1 MEKIEMNTDLLNL
14 WADAAFDTAS
24 RHGFHDAHYGE
35 TYYMGL
41 VLSEVGEI
49 INADR
54 KGKHADLEAYET
66 AIKTTEFHRQAF
78 ETYIKDT
85 VEDEFADV
93 VIRLLDFAS
102 ASLVSLEYIG
112 EEERDKEFRKAYDYA
127 YSVANGLLPGLLYGV
142 TGTTFRLKE
151 WQQDPSFFSIILAS
165 YVAAYDYLFTG
176 SMNGGMLWTYVKLKM
191 EYNMGRPKF
200 NGKKY

>member
-24 RHGFHDAHYGE
+24 RHGFHDEQYGE

-41 VLSEVGEI
+41 VLSEVGKI

-54 KGKHADLEAYET
+54 KGKHADLEGYEKMAAET
-66 AIKTTEFHRQAF
+66 YCSRLAF
-78 ETYIKDT
+78 EMYLKDT

-93 VIRLLDFAS
+93 VIRLLDFAG
-102 ASLVSLEYIG
+102 ASMVTLEYIG
-112 EEERDKEFRKAYDYA
+112 EEERDEEFRKAYDYT
-127 YSVANGLLPGLLYGV
+127 YSGANGLLPGLLYGV
-142 TGTTFRLKE
+142 TGMTYRVKE
-151 WQQDPSFFSIILAS
+151 WRKNHGFLSSILAS

-176 SMNGGMLWTYVKLKM
+176 SKNAGMLWTYVKLKM
-191 EYNMGRPKF
+191 EYNMGRPKY

>member
-1 MEKIEMNTDLLNL
+1 MNTDLLNL
-14 WADAAFDTAS
+14 WADAAFDTA
-24 RHGFHDAHYGE
+24 RHHGFHDEQYGE

-66 AIKTTEFHRQAF
+66 AIKTTEYHRQAF

-102 ASLVSLEYIG
+102 ASLVSLEYID
-112 EEERDKEFRKAYDYA
+112 EEERDEDFRAGFDYNYSLAY
-127 YSVANGLLPGLLYGV
+127 GLLPGLLYGV
-142 TGTTFRLKE
+142 TGMTYRVKE
-151 WQQDPSFFSIILAS
+151 WRKNYGFLSSILAS

-176 SMNGGMLWTYVKLKM
+176 SKNAGMLWTYVKLKM
-191 EYNMGRPKF
+191 EYNMGRPKL
-200 NGKKY
+200 NGKKN

>member
-1 MEKIEMNTDLLNL
+1 MNTEMLNL
-14 WADAAFDTAS
+14 WADAAYETAGL
-24 RHGFHDAHYGE
+24 HGFHDLKYGE

-54 KGKHADLEAYET
+54 KDKHADLEAYET
-66 AIKTTEFHRQAF
+66 AIKTTENMQQAF

-93 VIRLLDFAS
+93 VIRLLDFAG
-102 ASLVSLEYIG
+102 ASHVTLEYIG
-112 EEERDKEFRKAYDYA
+112 KEERDEAFRQSYDYN

-142 TGTTFRLKE
+142 TGLTYRVKE
-151 WQQDPSFFSIILAS
+151 WRKDHDMLSSILAS
-165 YVAAYDYLFTG
+165 YVAVFDYLFTG
-176 SMNGGMLWTYVKLKM
+176 SKNESMLWTYVKLKM
-191 EYNMGRPKF
+191 VYNMGRPKY

>member
-24 RHGFHDAHYGE
+24 RHGFHNAHYGE

-54 KGKHADLEAYET
+54 KGKHADLEAYE
-66 AIKTTEFHRQAF
+66 AEVKTTVYHRLAF
-78 ETYIKDT
+78 ESYIKDT

-93 VIRLLDFAS
+93 VIRLLDFAG
-102 ASLVSLEYIG
+102 ASHVTLEYIG
-112 EEERDKEFRKAYDYA
+112 EEERDEAFHQSYDYN

-142 TGTTFRLKE
+142 TGLTYRVKE
-151 WQQDPSFFSIILAS
+151 WRKDHDMLSSILAS

-176 SMNGGMLWTYVKLKM
+176 SKNASMLWTYVKLKM
-191 EYNMGRPKF
+191 AYNMGRPKF
-200 NGKKY
+200 NAKQY

>member
-14 WADAAFDTAS
+14 LADAAYDTAS

-41 VLSEVGEI
+41 MLSEVGEI

-66 AIKTTEFHRQAF
+66 AIKTTENPRQAF

-93 VIRLLDFAS
+93 VIRLLDFAG
-102 ASLVSLEYIG
+102 SLS
-112 EEERDKEFRKAYDYA
+112 
-127 YSVANGLLPGLLYGV
+127 
-142 TGTTFRLKE
+142 
-151 WQQDPSFFSIILAS
+151 
-165 YVAAYDYLFTG
+165 
-176 SMNGGMLWTYVKLKM
+176 
-191 EYNMGRPKF
+191 
-200 NGKKY
+200 

>member
-24 RHGFHDAHYGE
+24 RHGFHDEQYGE

-54 KGKHADLEAYET
+54 KGKHADLEGYET
-66 AIKTTEFHRQAF
+66 AIKTTEYHRQAF

-93 VIRLLDFAS
+93 VIRLLDFAG
-102 ASLVSLEYIG
+102 ASLVTLEYIG
-112 EEERDKEFRKAYDYA
+112 EEERDEAFRKAYDYT
-127 YSVANGLLPGLLYGV
+127 YSGANGLLPGLLYGV
-142 TGTTFRLKE
+142 VGLTFRVKE
-151 WQQDPSFFSIILAS
+151 WRNNHGSLSSILAS
-165 YVAAYDYLFTG
+165 YVEAYDYLFTG
-176 SMNGGMLWTYVKLKM
+176 SKNAGMLWTYVKLKM
-191 EYNMGRPKF
+191 VYNMGRPKL